1 MYCWE
6 NLTVF
11 LLKFYFQMIFYEI
24 LLSNRKKKV
33 SNPHVALNTNLITSG
48 KWLSK

>member
-1 MYCWE
+1 MKKTLSDYKHITKRAGMYCWE

-24 LLSNRKKKV
+24 LLSNRKKK
-33 SNPHVALNTNLITSG
+33 
-48 KWLSK
+48 